1 MNKVKQII
9 IFIIILLIVLTIN
22 INSYAYAAISLPNM
36 EVSAKQFQDRGQQ
49 ALISSGIETKKIS
62 EEIVPIVQILTTIGI
77 LVIGICMVILGI
89 QWVMAKPSPEAQA
102 KLKVKFVSL
111 AVSAGVLFGSYTI
124 WRIIVTI
131 MDNIEG

>member
-1 MNKVKQII
+1 MNKVKHII
-9 IFIIILLIVLTIN
+9 IFIIMLLIVVTIN
-22 INSYAYAAISLPNM
+22 SKSYAFDLSALEDQAKKFEDVGIKKLDESGIGTGAISN
-36 EVSAKQFQDRGQQ
+36 
-49 ALISSGIETKKIS
+49 
-62 EEIVPIVQILTTIGI
+62 EIVPIVQALITIGI

-124 WRIIVTI
+124 WKIVVTI
-131 MDNIEG
+131 MDNING